1 MRVLVFAGNGRLGEA
16 ALEARE
22 HLLEQK
28 VVEATVLRRNARD
41 HDPEAESQIEFAD
54 LVLVDPAFPAVAEDY
69 REAGLRVEL
78 LGEHPADPEVDE
90 DATPEEVIQED
101 EVEAE
106 PEAEPR
112 EGEGKGL
119 TEDDLPPGYAV
130 DLGPPW
136 WTVRGP
142 DGSKVGKSQRSL
154 PSAVRVALDY
164 YEEGGGES

>member
-1 MRVLVFAGNGRLGEA
+1 MRVLVFAENGRLNEA
-16 ALEARE
+16 ALKARE

-54 LVLVDPAFPAVAEDY
+54 LVLVDPAFPAVADDY

-78 LGEHPADPEVDE
+78 LEEHPAEPEVDE
-90 DATPEEVIQED
+90 NATPEEVTQED
-101 EVEAE
+101 EA
-106 PEAEPR
+106 EAEPR

-130 DLGPPW
+130 DPGPPW

-154 PSAVRVALDY
+154 PAAVGVALDY
-164 YEEGGGES
+164 FEGGGES